1 MNKVEID
8 KEDFL
13 NSLKRIQKIAENALF
28 NEGFDLYGWEE
39 VGNLAEEMTLKLE
52 GLL

>member
-13 NSLKRIQKIAENALF
+13 KLLNQIQKIAESSLF
-28 NEGFDLYGWEE
+28 KERFDPHDHHLI
-39 VGNLAEEMTLKLE
+39 GNLVGA
-52 GLL
+52 